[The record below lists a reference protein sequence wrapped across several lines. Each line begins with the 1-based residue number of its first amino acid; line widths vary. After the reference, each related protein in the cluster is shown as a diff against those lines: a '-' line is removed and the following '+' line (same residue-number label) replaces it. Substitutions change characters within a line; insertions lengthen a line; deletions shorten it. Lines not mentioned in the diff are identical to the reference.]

1 MWGTDGVVSMP
12 QPVTTTDTESVDM
25 EGFVFTPDGLK
36 INISRSEREDIIA
49 SAFRPEGGR

>member
-1 MWGTDGVVSMP
+1 MP